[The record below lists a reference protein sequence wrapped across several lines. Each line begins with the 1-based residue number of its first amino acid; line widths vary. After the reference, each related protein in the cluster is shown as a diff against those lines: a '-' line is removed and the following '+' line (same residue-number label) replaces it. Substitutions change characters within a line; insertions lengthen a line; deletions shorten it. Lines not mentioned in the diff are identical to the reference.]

1 MTTDERIQKAL
12 ESARK
17 NDANNRDAARRLPGS
32 SASGAGASGDRAQQA
47 LAAARQKDKTTTRTL
62 TPSRTPSSTPASPLP
77 SFATGSGNTVESV
90 LGRFSGRGGVE
101 AIKSPDSWSSAGDAE
116 LGLKAWSNQLDGYEK
131 KLTELSGSIANTENR
146 LKNLQT
152 TVKTAEDAAAY
163 DELYAGYEK
172 MIADYNGVVNDI
184 NRVQD
189 KYSAGVER
197 YRDIL
202 SGGMERAD
210 AAAAEAKRLEDEN
223 SRLQQQANLIRIYEM
238 SGTSSSSAAAPI
250 EAQIEQNA
258 QRIKELQAEE
268 SQNKMQYYSSLAL
281 MEDYAGLS
289 SPTSVTGDSRYEY
302 INDIDNARYRNEH
315 TTDPSGAPVALRR
328 YQYLTEDEI
337 KIYNYLYASQG
348 KDAADR
354 FLEDMGPALTERQG
368 AAQYEELGALGKA
381 LYWIPAGLD
390 QFGSGIR
397 QLFQREAVPV
407 SSTQITSQ
415 LIQQEAQEKS
425 PVLGTL
431 YTLGTTLSNMAPSI
445 LASALGSWA
454 LGAAGLSAGTAA
466 AVGRATG
473 AATLGASAGGNAYTQ
488 KLNEGYSSEAA
499 QNYAT
504 LVGASEGAL
513 QYLLGGIGALS
524 KSGTGRIA
532 AKIAAL
538 DNALGRVARTVSGS
552 TAARLLGSMISE
564 GTEEGLQ
571 ELLEPA
577 FAAIIFDEEYEA
589 DFEDAAYA
597 FLLGALSAGIIE
609 GPATIAYARR
619 PAGFSFR
626 DMDGYADNGVDYFE
640 GANTLEEVEARYRD
654 LARQY
659 HPDVGGDTAIMAEI
673 NRQRTMARAFFRG
686 RAEAAVEDNTAD
698 TTPEAAANTERADG
712 VTRRLTAGRAT
723 EETTPETAGAQI
735 ESQTGA
741 EAGGIVLPTADS
753 AGDFSPRVE
762 VGETVAPTLEAPRAA
777 APETN
782 AAGNIVLPT
791 ADEIMNGGISNGQQ
805 EGQRPAALGGDGGRN
820 ADISAGGQA
829 GRLGGSAEVRTAPA
843 EQGRAALARQNS
855 ARDLRL
861 QEVSSAELGIPEG
874 TDTRNVRVLP
884 ETDWDDVLI
893 STAEQVRGV
902 TGREVRYVL
911 GSIEVRTTAGETR
924 RVRGVWQPSGD
935 IIIQADN
942 LRVSPQQIADHEIYH
957 ELAAQDT
964 GLDYTV
970 EERIREQFGE
980 EEFARVVETYIQK
993 LHGIVDLPANA
1004 SESEFETALA
1014 RIKQEIFADAY
1025 AGINAF
1031 GAHAER
1037 FADPTRETVKE
1048 RTGIRSR
1055 ENDDATRDRTG
1066 PPAERYGV
1074 DEEYATELELW
1085 NRDGRPDGEM
1095 FVLGSTG
1102 EVLQGLGA
1110 MEQDIYLRSEKI
1122 NAILDA
1128 HPEMTLS
1135 EIKRIPEI
1143 LDDPVLIAKSAGEGR
1158 GGRNSRLTIMGSLHA
1173 QNGKP
1178 IMAVLD
1184 LRPIEGRLLVN
1195 DMQKINSAYT
1205 RSNAANYLRRS
1216 EILYADEKRTIPLLR
1231 SAGLTIAS
1239 QRLLRHG
1246 SMGSI
1251 TYSGNDVNIEGVPFS
1266 DLIDT
1271 AEPERHSYVSINATN
1286 ADPEALKAFETEKR
1300 QNNTRYS
1307 VEEYS
1312 EEEKREHVEK
1322 ALDYFGSTYK
1332 WTETGYLT
1340 PDGKRIDFSGKR
1352 LGAPGG
1358 YRTVDHR
1365 EIRNA
1370 IGLGYG
1376 GDDYGGSLVQFMSEG
1391 NIRISPESAGI
1402 NLSVKPTKAQEQM
1415 LSDYISRE
1423 HGEVIVDLDSLTGET
1438 ISSTEYPRGTHAN
1451 KIIAD
1456 IRNFFDKGETP
1467 TASELLRY
1475 RYSLEDNDRPDE
1487 ISPAKSKFSL
1497 SEPVERVADLVAVHN
1512 LEPYNLE
1519 RALDLGAFPM
1529 PSIAIIRGNV
1539 GHDAF
1544 GDISVVFGAETI
1556 DPASD
1561 SRNRVYSRDAW
1572 TPTFPKRDTTGMS
1585 PEDILTLMERQPE
1598 RVDSIGSPGWR
1609 LYMSSIESYGSL
1621 DDIRADESRIDG
1633 ATRNSSVNFRRI
1645 EEDLKRI
1652 AQRLATPENTRN
1664 TFTFKI
1670 DDLDLLNFSKL
1681 DNIAYDLATAKY
1693 NKAEERRLFDVELP
1707 DIWADAVD
1715 DARDVYEIEAQKFI
1729 NILAMTPKYM
1739 RTVDNVL
1746 AQEEAIYLELS
1757 PEEAE
1762 RAIEAVNEVEDSVWN
1777 ESSKETVDE
1786 QFLDWAEN
1794 VIITAAKGPH
1804 TLDAVKTAL
1813 EEGGLKFSENSAKA
1827 VLNLINETASI
1838 ATRYFEAK
1846 PHRVVNFDEIRG
1858 IVVPDNTDSKLLQR
1872 LSEKNIPI
1880 LEYRAED
1887 EADRAR
1893 VINSI
1898 EGARFSTDE
1907 DDDWPVEQAISSAK
1921 TSLRQVPALFK
1932 DKNVQFGDVNIDI
1945 GGGKYDLAT
1954 EFLAERGTQNLVFDP
1969 YNRGEA
1975 TNRATLDFLR
1985 DGSRADTATNA
1996 NVLNV
2001 IAEAPTRANVILEMA
2016 KAIKPDGKAYF
2027 MVYEGDGS
2035 GVGRETSAGWQ
2046 NNRKTADYMD
2056 EIKRYFDS
2064 VERRGKL
2071 IIASNPKADL
2081 PKALWEVQP
2090 GDAVRYSAADDEPR
2104 PVIAKQD
2111 LRRRLLDTFS
2121 VPPGSRAELGR
2132 IIEGFADKIIRSGR
2146 YTEQDRGYLFDKLY
2160 DAGVMS
2166 VAADPYYSEAR
2177 NALVKRRM
2185 YVSDALKAEFG
2196 DDWNDFRK
2204 RAFAAGVYL
2213 TNDPDDM
2220 APDMWQAELGETL
2233 PGLFDSDNLDMRSFM
2248 ERVVQVAEE
2257 GRDEQVSLA
2266 EYTQMLAG
2274 ENYVSEDEVLQD
2286 LEQRVD
2292 WELRSFAEKA
2302 DLEVR
2307 LRGRGADGIT
2317 NTERKRIIQEERA
2330 NYWQLHKQYQ
2340 EETRQRIAE
2349 ERGKRHASEREAR
2362 EKINN
2367 IIREEREKYWQKRR
2381 DYQQRADERVRQERE
2396 RRWAVQAETRRRIDD
2411 VEQGERRTYYE
2422 RLERYKEARRA
2433 TDARERERRKAM
2445 SERRRETAELRSL
2458 QQRTLKQI
2466 QWLAKSQYRA
2476 PAELK
2481 QQWDE
2486 VLGDL
2491 DIFAVSAANEMNY
2504 SKKYDATWRDLAEMY
2519 KKARDTDP
2527 NFLPSQEL
2535 ERIVARLDNDKIGG
2549 LDIGALQ
2556 DLYKAAVG
2564 LRQEFY
2570 NRNHVI
2576 GDEEARLFS
2585 ELYADSKEE
2594 INSAPGGYSKNP
2606 ADKVFNLEQ
2615 LTPMNYLERM
2625 AGWNPD
2631 SAWYSMAK
2639 QLEAGERNERAYIV
2653 QANALL
2659 ADWLEENEEW
2669 VLRSDGQGKDAVW
2682 YEVEVPE
2689 LLELGMGDKPVFGDS
2704 VKVWMTPSMKVHL
2717 YLESK
2722 NYDNLR
2728 HMVGGRTFPDKE
2740 LYSDGKRQEAF
2751 AQGKTIRLAPE
2762 TVKKLV
2768 SDLAPEERELAALL
2782 ERYYNQFAAERIN
2795 KVSNAL
2801 YGYDRAVTKNYAPIY
2816 TNSNYNQKE
2825 IGKSDQTAEGVGN
2838 MKQRIRGAK
2847 NPSYNLSAY
2856 DAFERHV
2863 DQTARFVGMAIPA
2876 RNWKTLLNWRE
2887 RNNSMSDVITH
2898 KWGNESL
2905 KYITDLLTDLQ
2916 GGSPR
2921 KAQFQISSFADK
2933 LWSNYISAVFGANPS
2948 IVLKQLGSIPL
2959 GGAYLGMNNVPSP
2972 GQIANIDRELISR
2985 YTSELDW
2992 RLMGYATPETKMLKD
3007 HPNWTER
3014 NSFFRTVF
3022 GGGAITGMDG
3032 WAASTLWP
3040 WAENKVR
3047 KERPELE
3054 VGTQEQ
3060 IDAGQSPFYKAV
3072 AEEFDNAVNRSQSMS
3087 DTLHN
3092 ARIRKSDNAVLR
3104 TLTMFKSDAAQTYN
3118 AFRQTIG
3125 EAQYYKRKGA
3135 DSKAQR
3141 TARAATGAAFLAWII
3156 NAAWTAGVNFLV
3168 NLAKKKGA
3176 NYRDDEDELTAQSV
3190 LGNMA
3195 SDMVSGMSGVVILGE
3210 ELAGAI
3216 GSAITGERWYGLDVP
3231 GIEQLNDILESI
3243 ISSDKNTMLIEAV
3256 NIGRQ
3261 GGDVIAYLNEHRADL
3276 IGEIKD
3282 VAMTAATYLGGISA
3296 NNVEAYL
3303 LGVLNWTL
3311 PGIATAYED
3320 MFETPDKASLSGLEG
3335 DALVTRVEDILASRL
3350 EDVSEPAAQ
3359 TVATLYAAGYTEALP
3374 SGIPKQVTVTDK
3386 KTDTSETVELDAY
3399 QQQFFGQV
3407 WTETVG
3413 RAVNELVLMPEFETA
3428 SPEDQAKMLSQIYRF
3443 ANETAKAETVEK
3455 YSPPSTMAE
3464 AAEDIASGRTLAEWA
3479 AYDVLSD
3486 DVSGTFGKL
3495 TDEGLDYEQAL
3506 DVAETLDDL
3515 GDDATSV
3522 ERYLAVARM
3531 PLPEDE
3537 KELALRG
3544 VMTDSAYAKYETA
3557 RSAGIDTLDYCE
3569 FLDRI
3574 SDISGDGRQERVWA
3588 LIDSMRLTNRQKD
3601 VLHLA
3606 AGYKDS
3612 TLSKTPWHN

>member
-1 MTTDERIQKAL
+1 MSSVQERLDRMINGTGTA
-12 ESARK
+12 S
-17 NDANNRDAARRLPGS
+17 
-32 SASGAGASGDRAQQA
+32 SGAGSSVMERLDRMINHSLPQA
-47 LAAARQKDKTTTRTL
+47 ANKNDEDSAARWPSQSKESTKDL
-62 TPSRTPSSTPASPLP
+62 LP
-77 SFATGSGNTVESV
+77 SFATPSGGGKSVENI
-90 LGRFSGRGGVE
+90 LGKFSDRGGIE

-116 LGLKAWSNQLDGYEK
+116 LGLKAWSGQLESYEK
-131 KLTELSGSIANTENR
+131 KLTELSGSIANAENR

-223 SRLQQQANLIRIYEM
+223 SRLQRQANLIRVYEM
-238 SGTSSSSAAAPI
+238 SGTSPSSAAAPI

-258 QRIKELQAEE
+258 QRIQELQAEE
-268 SQNKMQYYSSLAL
+268 SRNKMQYYSSLAL
-281 MEDYAGLS
+281 MEDYADLS
-289 SPTSVTGDSRYEY
+289 APGKVTGDSRYDY
-302 INDIDNARYRNEH
+302 INDIDSARYRNEH

-431 YTLGTTLSNMAPSI
+431 YTLGTTLSNTAPSI

-454 LGAAGLSAGTAA
+454 LGAAGLSAGTASA
-466 AVGRATG
+466 IGRAAGGT
-473 AATLGASAGGNAYTQ
+473 ALGASAGGNAYTQ

-524 KSGTGRIA
+524 KSGTGHIA
-532 AKIAAL
+532 AKIAGL

-609 GPATIAYARR
+609 GPATVAYARR

-659 HPDVGGDTAIMAEI
+659 HPDVGGDTDIMAEI
-673 NRQRTMARAFFRG
+673 NRQRTMARAFFHG
-686 RAEAAVEDNTAD
+686 RAEAAAADEVAD
-698 TTPEAAANTERADG
+698 TTPEATASTERADS
-712 VTRRLTAGRAT
+712 VIRRLTAGRAT
-723 EETTPETAGAQI
+723 EETTPETVRAPI
-735 ESQTGA
+735 EDQTYA
-741 EAGGIVLPTADS
+741 EAGGIVLPTADT
-753 AGDFSPRVE
+753 AGDFSPRA
-762 VGETVAPTLEAPRAA
+762 ETGATETPTLEAPRAA

-791 ADEIMNGGISNGQQ
+791 ADEIMNGGIQNGQQ
-805 EGQRPAALGGDGGRN
+805 GQQWQQWGDQVSDGDGGRL
-820 ADISAGGQA
+820 DGISTGGQA
-829 GRLGGSAEVRTAPA
+829 GRLGGSAEVRSAPA
-843 EQGRAALARQNS
+843 EQGRAAIERQNR

-884 ETDWDDVLI
+884 ETDWDDELV
-893 STAEQVRGV
+893 STAERVRSV

-911 GSIEVRTTAGETR
+911 GSIEVRTAGGGTH
-924 RVRGVWQPSGD
+924 RVRGVWMPNGD
-935 IIIQADN
+935 IIVQADN
-942 LRVSPQQIADHEIYH
+942 MRVSAQQIAEHEIYH
-957 ELAAQDT
+957 DIAAQMPGT
-964 GLDYTV
+964 DYEV
-970 EERIREQFGE
+970 EERIREQFGA
-980 EEFARVVETYIQK
+980 EEFERVVEIYIQK

-1004 SESEFETALA
+1004 SEGEFETALA

-1066 PPAERYGV
+1066 PPAERYS
-1074 DEEYATELELW
+1074 YAGT
-1085 NRDGRPDGEM
+1085 
-1095 FVLGSTG
+1095 
-1102 EVLQGLGA
+1102 
-1110 MEQDIYLRSEKI
+1110 
-1122 NAILDA
+1122 
-1128 HPEMTLS
+1128 
-1135 EIKRIPEI
+1135 
-1143 LDDPVLIAKSAGEGR
+1143 
-1158 GGRNSRLTIMGSLHA
+1158 
-1173 QNGKP
+1173 
-1178 IMAVLD
+1178 
-1184 LRPIEGRLLVN
+1184 
-1195 DMQKINSAYT
+1195 
-1205 RSNAANYLRRS
+1205 NAAN
-1216 EILYADEKRTIPLLR
+1216 ADL
-1231 SAGLTIAS
+1231 
-1239 QRLLRHG
+1239 
-1246 SMGSI
+1246 
-1251 TYSGNDVNIEGVPFS
+1251 
-1266 DLIDT
+1266 
-1271 AEPERHSYVSINATN
+1271 
-1286 ADPEALKAFETEKR
+1286 EALEVAKGMAEQNVSAETIRQATGWFQGADGKWRFEIDDSGM
-1300 QNNTRYS
+1300 RYS
-1307 VEEYS
+1307 ARGDLNYGDP
-1312 EEEKREHVEK
+1312 
-1322 ALDYFGSTYK
+1322 DY
-1332 WTETGYLT
+1332 W
-1340 PDGKRIDFSGKR
+1340 
-1352 LGAPGG
+1352 
-1358 YRTVDHR
+1358 
-1365 EIRNA
+1365 
-1370 IGLGYG
+1370 
-1376 GDDYGGSLVQFMSEG
+1376 
-1391 NIRISPESAGI
+1391 
-1402 NLSVKPTKAQEQM
+1402 
-1415 LSDYISRE
+1415 
-1423 HGEVIVDLDSLTGET
+1423 
-1438 ISSTEYPRGTHAN
+1438 
-1451 KIIAD
+1451 
-1456 IRNFFDKGETP
+1456 
-1467 TASELLRY
+1467 RY
-1475 RYSLEDNDRPDE
+1475 RELRDKLERDMLGIGSEAVTEAERAELGNAERQYDAGEFIPIKNR
-1487 ISPAKSKFSL
+1487 FSL
-1497 SEPVERVADLVAVHN
+1497 NEPVEETSDLLALHN
-1512 LEPYNLE
+1512 LTEDKLLNTLK
-1519 RALDLGAFPM
+1519 LGGFPM
-1529 PSIAIIRGNV
+1529 PSIAVIR
-1539 GHDAF
+1539 DQMPYEEF
-1544 GDISVVFGAETI
+1544 GDITMVFGRDTI
-1556 DPASD
+1556 DPQVNSG
-1561 SRNRVYSRDAW
+1561 NRIYGGDAW
-1572 TPTFPKRDTTGMS
+1572 TPTFPQVEYKVNEDELNRIEREVDDLVGGRD
-1585 PEDILTLMERQPE
+1585 IRRQLD
-1598 RVDSIGSPGWR
+1598 RTH
-1609 LYMSSIESYGSL
+1609 SL
-1621 DDIRADESRIDG
+1621 DV
-1633 ATRNSSVNFRRI
+1633 TNV
-1645 EEDLKRI
+1645 
-1652 AQRLATPENTRN
+1652 T
-1664 TFTFKI
+1664 
-1670 DDLDLLNFSKL
+1670 DDLYRYNG
-1681 DNIAYDLATAKY
+1681 DLATAYRYSNALKY
-1693 NKAEERRLFDVELP
+1693 AYLRQLNADYSLPYRYAPLGARSNMDDEIIIQLADMFGIDAIRQMREGGYRYYDSHKEELEKILDLVNQHYRETYNLDENLYDEIPFNKWDSLTADIYSYLRQGPKISVDTDAVSKFLADNVNQTEYENWVTNLFDSIVAKRGIRNSKNIFTPSGKRRNFEALHYELTLENVVKAMKNAAQKGGGAVLGGKSIWGVATKDYVSVDALKQDKSRLQNIP
-1707 DIWADAVD
+1707 DEKYQEQRQKFTERLHDLASEIANPKANNRLIALDNAT
-1715 DARDVYEIEAQKFI
+1715 ETIIEALSKRKTASGI
-1729 NILAMTPKYM
+1729 NNELRSNKTLNIKNDTAEK
-1739 RTVDNVL
+1739 
-1746 AQEEAIYLELS
+1746 ALELFKDIS
-1757 PEEAE
+1757 NMP
-1762 RAIEAVNEVEDSVWN
+1762 V
-1777 ESSKETVDE
+1777 
-1786 QFLDWAEN
+1786 
-1794 VIITAAKGPH
+1794 G
-1804 TLDAVKTAL
+1804 
-1813 EEGGLKFSENSAKA
+1813 
-1827 VLNLINETASI
+1827 
-1838 ATRYFEAK
+1838 YFEAK
-1846 PHRVVNFDEIRG
+1846 PQRAVPFDEVLAA
-1858 IVVPDNTDSKLLQR
+1858 VVPNDISEELRNGLAKAGIQTIEYEAGDQLDR
-1872 LSEKNIPI
+1872 LAKVES
-1880 LEYRAED
+1880 
-1887 EADRAR
+1887 
-1893 VINSI
+1893 V
-1898 EGARFSTDE
+1898 EGARFSIE
-1907 DDDWPVEQAISSAK
+1907 DNDRPVEQAISSAK

-1945 GGGKYDLAT
+1945 GGGKFDLAT

-2001 IAEAPTRANVILEMA
+2001 IAEAPARANVILEMA

-2132 IIEGFADKIIRSGR
+2132 IIEGFADKMIRSGR
-2146 YTEQDRGYLFDKLY
+2146 YTEQDRSALFDKLY

-2196 DDWNDFRK
+2196 NDWNDFRK

-2220 APDMWQAELGETL
+2220 SPDMWQAELGETL

-2411 VEQGERRTYYE
+2411 VEQAERRTYYE

-2445 SERRRETAELRSL
+2445 SERRRETAELRNL

-2466 QWLAKSQYRA
+2466 QWLAKNQYRA

-2504 SKKYDATWRDLAEMY
+2504 SKKYDATWRDIADMV
-2519 KKARDTDP
+2519 RDFESNPQKYP
-2527 NFLPSQEL
+2527 NFIPSEEL
-2535 ERIVARLDNDKIGG
+2535 KRIAARVNNDKIGD

-2564 LRQEFY
+2564 LRTEYY

-2576 GDEEARLFS
+2576 GDEEGRLFA
-2585 ELYADSKEE
+2585 ELYADSKAE
-2594 INSAPGGYSKNP
+2594 IIEAPGGYTGNS
-2606 ADKVFNLEQ
+2606 ADKIFNIEQ

-2659 ADWLEENEEW
+2659 ADWLEENKEW

-2689 LLELGMGDKPVFGDS
+2689 LLELGMGDNPEFGDS
-2704 VKVWMTPSMKVHL
+2704 VKVYMTPSMKVHL

-2751 AQGKTIRLAPE
+2751 GKGETIRLAPE
-2762 TVKKLV
+2762 TVRKLV
-2768 SDLAPEERELAALL
+2768 SDLTPEERELAALL

-2825 IGKSDQTAEGVGN
+2825 IGKFDQTAEGVGN
-2838 MKQRIRGAK
+2838 MKQRIQGAE

-2887 RNNSMSDVITH
+2887 RDNSMSDVITH
-2898 KWGNESL
+2898 KWGSESL

-2916 GGSPR
+2916 GGSPQ
-2921 KAQFQISSFADK
+2921 KDQFQISSFADR

-2992 RLMGYATPETKMLKD
+2992 RLMGYSTPETKQLKD

-3014 NSFFRTVF
+3014 NSFFRNVF

-3047 KERPELE
+3047 REQPELE

-3156 NAAWTAGVNFLV
+3156 NAAWMAGVNFLV

-3515 GDDATSV
+3515 GDDATSI

-3574 SDISGDGRQERVWA
+3574 SDMSGDGRQERVWA

>member
-1 MTTDERIQKAL
+1 MSSVQERLDRMINGTGTA
-12 ESARK
+12 S
-17 NDANNRDAARRLPGS
+17 
-32 SASGAGASGDRAQQA
+32 SGAGSSVMERLDRMINHSLPQVANKNDEDS
-47 LAAARQKDKTTTRTL
+47 AARWPSQSKESTKDL
-62 TPSRTPSSTPASPLP
+62 LP
-77 SFATGSGNTVESV
+77 SFATPSGGGKSVENI
-90 LGRFSGRGGVE
+90 LGKFSDRGGIE
-101 AIKSPDSWSSAGDAE
+101 AIKSPDSWSSTGDAE
-116 LGLKAWSNQLDGYEK
+116 LGLKAWSGQLESYEK

-258 QRIKELQAEE
+258 QRIKELRAEE
-268 SQNKMQYYSSLAL
+268 NQNKMQYYSSLAL

-289 SPTSVTGDSRYEY
+289 SPASVTDDTRYEY

-532 AKIAAL
+532 AKIAGL

-609 GPATIAYARR
+609 GPAAIDYARR

-686 RAEAAVEDNTAD
+686 RAEAAAADEAAD

-712 VTRRLTAGRAT
+712 VIRRLTAGRAT

-735 ESQTGA
+735 EDQPYA
-741 EAGGIVLPTADS
+741 EAGGIVLPTADT
-753 AGDFSPRVE
+753 AGDFSLRAE
-762 VGETVAPTLEAPRAA
+762 AGATEGPTMEAPRTT
-777 APETN
+777 APEIN
-782 AAGNIVLPT
+782 AEGNIILPT
-791 ADEIMNGGISNGQQ
+791 AEEIMNGGIQNGQQ
-805 EGQRPAALGGDGGRN
+805 GQEWQQRRNQVSDGDGGRL
-820 ADISAGGQA
+820 DGISTGGQA
-829 GRLGGSAEVRTAPA
+829 GRLGGSSEVRSAPV
-843 EQGRAALARQNS
+843 EQGRAAIERQNR

-884 ETDWDDVLI
+884 ETDWDDELV
-893 STAEQVRGV
+893 STAERVRSV

-911 GSIEVRTTAGETR
+911 GSIEVRTAGGGTH
-924 RVRGVWQPSGD
+924 RVRGVWMPNGD
-935 IIIQADN
+935 IIVQADN
-942 LRVSPQQIADHEIYH
+942 MRVSAQQIAEHEIYH
-957 ELAAQDT
+957 DIAAQMPGT
-964 GLDYTV
+964 DYEV
-970 EERIREQFGE
+970 EERIREQFGA
-980 EEFARVVETYIQK
+980 EEFERVVEIYIQK

-1004 SESEFETALA
+1004 SEGEFETALA

-1066 PPAERYGV
+1066 PPAERYSI

-1085 NRDGRPDGEM
+1085 NRDGRPDGEV

-1102 EVLQGLGA
+1102 EALQGLGA

-1158 GGRNSRLTIMGSLHA
+1158 GGRNSRLTIMGSLRA

-1178 IMAVLD
+1178 IMVVLD

-1266 DLIDT
+1266 DLVET
-1271 AEPERHSYVSINATN
+1271 VEPEQYSYVGINATN
-1286 ADPEALKAFETEKR
+1286 ADLKALKAFETEKR
-1300 QNNTRYS
+1300 QN
-1307 VEEYS
+1307 V
-1312 EEEKREHVEK
+1312 
-1322 ALDYFGSTYK
+1322 
-1332 WTETGYLT
+1332 
-1340 PDGKRIDFSGKR
+1340 
-1352 LGAPGG
+1352 
-1358 YRTVDHR
+1358 
-1365 EIRNA
+1365 
-1370 IGLGYG
+1370 
-1376 GDDYGGSLVQFMSEG
+1376 
-1391 NIRISPESAGI
+1391 
-1402 NLSVKPTKAQEQM
+1402 
-1415 LSDYISRE
+1415 
-1423 HGEVIVDLDSLTGET
+1423 
-1438 ISSTEYPRGTHAN
+1438 
-1451 KIIAD
+1451 
-1456 IRNFFDKGETP
+1456 FDKGEAP

-1475 RYSLEDNDRPDE
+1475 RYSLED
-1487 ISPAKSKFSL
+1487 
-1497 SEPVERVADLVAVHN
+1497 
-1512 LEPYNLE
+1512 
-1519 RALDLGAFPM
+1519 
-1529 PSIAIIRGNV
+1529 
-1539 GHDAF
+1539 
-1544 GDISVVFGAETI
+1544 
-1556 DPASD
+1556 
-1561 SRNRVYSRDAW
+1561 
-1572 TPTFPKRDTTGMS
+1572 
-1585 PEDILTLMERQPE
+1585 
-1598 RVDSIGSPGWR
+1598 
-1609 LYMSSIESYGSL
+1609 
-1621 DDIRADESRIDG
+1621 DD
-1633 ATRNSSVNFRRI
+1633 
-1645 EEDLKRI
+1645 
-1652 AQRLATPENTRN
+1652 Q
-1664 TFTFKI
+1664 
-1670 DDLDLLNFSKL
+1670 
-1681 DNIAYDLATAKY
+1681 
-1693 NKAEERRLFDVELP
+1693 
-1707 DIWADAVD
+1707 
-1715 DARDVYEIEAQKFI
+1715 
-1729 NILAMTPKYM
+1729 
-1739 RTVDNVL
+1739 
-1746 AQEEAIYLELS
+1746 
-1757 PEEAE
+1757 
-1762 RAIEAVNEVEDSVWN
+1762 
-1777 ESSKETVDE
+1777 
-1786 QFLDWAEN
+1786 
-1794 VIITAAKGPH
+1794 
-1804 TLDAVKTAL
+1804 
-1813 EEGGLKFSENSAKA
+1813 
-1827 VLNLINETASI
+1827 
-1838 ATRYFEAK
+1838 
-1846 PHRVVNFDEIRG
+1846 
-1858 IVVPDNTDSKLLQR
+1858 
-1872 LSEKNIPI
+1872 
-1880 LEYRAED
+1880 
-1887 EADRAR
+1887 
-1893 VINSI
+1893 
-1898 EGARFSTDE
+1898 
-1907 DDDWPVEQAISSAK
+1907 PVEQAISSAK

-1969 YNRGEA
+1969 YNRGET

-2001 IAEAPTRANVILEMA
+2001 IAEAPARANVILEMA

-2111 LRRRLLDTFS
+2111 LRRRLLGTFS

-2132 IIEGFADKIIRSGR
+2132 IIEGFADKMIRSGR

-2160 DAGVMS
+2160 DAGAMS

-2466 QWLAKSQYRA
+2466 QWLAKNQYRA

-2535 ERIVARLDNDKIGG
+2535 ERIVARLDNDKIGD

-2585 ELYADSKEE
+2585 ELYEDSKEE

-2659 ADWLEENEEW
+2659 EDWLEENEEW

-2704 VKVWMTPSMKVHL
+2704 IKVWMTPSMKVHL

-2740 LYSDGKRQEAF
+2740 LYSEGKRQEAF
-2751 AQGKTIRLAPE
+2751 AQGKTVRLAPE

-2768 SDLAPEERELAALL
+2768 SDLTPEERELAAML

-2801 YGYDRAVTKNYAPIY
+2801 YGYDRAVTTNYAPIY

-2825 IGKSDQTAEGVGN
+2825 IGKFDQTAEGVGN
-2838 MKQRIRGAK
+2838 LKQRIRGAK

-2887 RNNSMSDVITH
+2887 RDNSMSDVITH
-2898 KWGNESL
+2898 KWGSESL

-2921 KAQFQISSFADK
+2921 KAQFQISSFADR

-2959 GGAYLGMNNVPSP
+2959 GGAYLGMGNVPTP
-2972 GQIANIDRELISR
+2972 RQMANIDRDLIAL

-2992 RLMGYATPETKMLKD
+2992 RLMGYATPETKQLKD
-3007 HPNWTER
+3007 HPNWTQR
-3014 NSFFRTVF
+3014 NSFFRNVF
-3022 GGGAITGMDG
+3022 GGGAITGMDS

-3047 KERPELE
+3047 RERPELE
-3054 VGTQEQ
+3054 VGTEEQ
-3060 IDAGQSPFYKAV
+3060 VNAGQSPFYRAV
-3072 AEEFDNAVNRSQSMS
+3072 AAEFDNAVNRSQSMS

-3092 ARIRKSDNAVLR
+3092 ARIRKADNAILR

-3135 DSKAQR
+3135 DSKTQR
-3141 TARAATGAAFLAWII
+3141 VARAATGAAFLAWII

-3195 SDMVSGMSGVVILGE
+3195 SDMLNGMSGVVILGE

-3216 GSAITGERWYGLDVP
+3216 GSAITGERWYGLDTP
-3231 GIEQLNDILESI
+3231 GIEQLNDTLESLI
-3243 ISSDKNTMLIEAV
+3243 NSGNSIKSLLSDAI

-3261 GGDVIAYLNEHRADL
+3261 GGDVLAYLNEHRADL
-3276 IGEIKD
+3276 AGGIKE
-3282 VAMTAATYLGGISA
+3282 VAATAVTYFPGLPV

-3303 LGVLNWTL
+3303 AGLLSWTIPSL
-3311 PGIATAYED
+3311 STSYED
-3320 MFETPDKASLSGLEG
+3320 LFETPDKASLSGLEG

-3359 TVATLYAAGYTEALP
+3359 TVATLYAAGYSEALP
-3374 SGIPKQVTVTDK
+3374 SGIPNQVTVTDK

-3455 YSPPSTMAE
+3455 YSPPSTTAE

-3531 PLPEDE
+3531 PILEDE

-3557 RSAGIDTLDYCE
+3557 RNAGIDTLDYCE

-3574 SDISGDGRQERVWA
+3574 SDMSGDGRQERVWA

>member
-1 MTTDERIQKAL
+1 MSSVQERLDRMI
-12 ESARK
+12 
-17 NDANNRDAARRLPGS
+17 NGTGAAS
-32 SASGAGASGDRAQQA
+32 SGAGSSVMERLDRMINHTLPQAGIKHNGDN
-47 LAAARQKDKTTTRTL
+47 T
-62 TPSRTPSSTPASPLP
+62 SRPASSAPTSKLP
-77 SFATGSGNTVESV
+77 SIATSLAGNKKVYEPLEQSGLT
-90 LGRFSGRGGVE
+90 RGTLDMM
-101 AIKSPDSWSSAGDAE
+101 ISPDNWMS
-116 LGLKAWSNQLDGYEK
+116 
-131 KLTELSGSIANTENR
+131 
-146 LKNLQT
+146 
-152 TVKTAEDAAAY
+152 AEDAEIGMQSWDSQLSRYKNSLDQMQSSISNAEKQLLQMSGGQQTENTAAVY
-163 DELYAGYEK
+163 DQLYGKYTK
-172 MIADYNGVVNDI
+172 MIDDYNTTIANY
-184 NRVQD
+184 NRLVE
-189 KYSAGVER
+189 KYDAGLAKYKE
-197 YRDIL
+197 IL
-202 SGGMERAD
+202 NNGMNKAE
-210 AAAAEAKRLEDEN
+210 AAASEIQALEAEN
-223 SRLQQQANLIRIYEM
+223 SRLQQQVDLIKAYDT
-238 SGTSSSSAAAPI
+238 SGLNMTETYAAPI
-250 EAQIEQNA
+250 EAEIQSNT
-258 QRIKELQAEE
+258 RKIKELQAEE
-268 SQNKMQYYSSLAL
+268 TRSKMQYYSSLAL
-281 MEDYAGLS
+281 MDDYAELS
-289 SPTSVTGDSRYEY
+289 APGKVTGDSRYDY
-302 INDIDNARYRNEH
+302 INDIDSTRYRNEH
-315 TTDPSGAPVALRR
+315 TTDPGGEPVAMRR
-328 YQYLTEDEI
+328 YQYLTENERQ
-337 KIYNYLYASQG
+337 IYNYLYATQG
-348 KDAADR
+348 KEAADR
-354 FLEDMGPALTERQG
+354 FLDDLSDTLSERQG
-368 AAQYEELGALGKA
+368 AAQYEDMGTLGKA
-381 LYWIPAGLD
+381 LYWIPAGLE
-390 QFGSGIR
+390 QFGSGIK

-407 SSTQITSQ
+407 SPTQITSQ

-425 PVLGTL
+425 PVLGSL
-431 YTLGTTLSNMAPSI
+431 YTLGVTLSNMAPSI
-445 LASALGSWA
+445 LTSALGGWA
-454 LGAAGLSAGTAA
+454 LGAAGLPASAAGLAGSTA
-466 AVGRATG
+466 
-473 AATLGASAGGNAYTQ
+473 LGASAGGNAYTQ
-488 KLNEGYSSEAA
+488 KLREGYSSEAA
-499 QNYAT
+499 RNYAT

-532 AKIAAL
+532 AKIAGL

-609 GPATIAYARR
+609 GPAAIAYARR

-640 GANTLEEVEARYRD
+640 GANTLDEVEARYRD

-659 HPDVGGDTAIMAEI
+659 HPDLGGDAATMAEI

-686 RAEAAVEDNTAD
+686 RAEAAAENDTAD
-698 TTPEAAANTERADG
+698 TTPETAANTERADS
-712 VTRRLTAGRAT
+712 VIRRLTAGRAT
-723 EETTPETAGAQI
+723 EETTPETVRAPI
-735 ESQTGA
+735 EHQAYA
-741 EAGGIVLPTADS
+741 EAGGIVLPTADT
-753 AGDFSPRVE
+753 AGDFSLRAE
-762 VGETVAPTLEAPRAA
+762 AGATETPTLEAPRAA
-777 APETN
+777 VPETN

-791 ADEIMNGGISNGQQ
+791 AEEIMNGGIQNGQQ
-805 EGQRPAALGGDGGRN
+805 EGRRPAALGGDGGRN

-884 ETDWDDVLI
+884 ETDWDDELV

-911 GSIEVRTTAGETR
+911 GSIEVRTADGNTR
-924 RVRGVWQPSGD
+924 RVRGVWQPGGD

-957 ELAAQDT
+957 DLAAQDT

-1004 SESEFETALA
+1004 SESEFEAALA

-1066 PPAERYGV
+1066 PPAERYSV

-1085 NRDGRPDGEM
+1085 NRDGRPDGEV

-1102 EVLQGLGA
+1102 EALQGLGA

-1143 LDDPVLIAKSAGEGR
+1143 LDDPVIIAKSAGEGR
-1158 GGRNSRLTIMGSLHA
+1158 GGRNSRLTIMGSLRA

-1178 IMAVLD
+1178 IMVVLD

-1205 RSNAANYLRRS
+1205 RSNVANYLRRS

-1266 DLIDT
+1266 DLVET
-1271 AEPERHSYVSINATN
+1271 VEPEQYSYVGINATN
-1286 ADPEALKAFETEKR
+1286 ADLKALKAFETEKR

-1307 VEEYS
+1307 VEEYG

-1322 ALDYFGSTYK
+1322 AIDYFGSTYK
-1332 WTETGYLT
+1332 WIETGYLT

-1365 EIRNA
+1365 EIRDA
-1370 IGLGYG
+1370 IDPDYG

-1391 NIRISPESAGI
+1391 NIRIIPETSGI

-1423 HGEVIVDLDSLTGET
+1423 RGEVLVDIDSLAGVT

-1451 KIIAD
+1451 KILAD
-1456 IRNFFDKGETP
+1456 IRNYFDKGEAP

-1475 RYSLEDNDRPDE
+1475 RYS
-1487 ISPAKSKFSL
+1487 I
-1497 SEPVERVADLVAVHN
+1497 
-1512 LEPYNLE
+1512 
-1519 RALDLGAFPM
+1519 
-1529 PSIAIIRGNV
+1529 
-1539 GHDAF
+1539 
-1544 GDISVVFGAETI
+1544 
-1556 DPASD
+1556 
-1561 SRNRVYSRDAW
+1561 
-1572 TPTFPKRDTTGMS
+1572 
-1585 PEDILTLMERQPE
+1585 
-1598 RVDSIGSPGWR
+1598 
-1609 LYMSSIESYGSL
+1609 
-1621 DDIRADESRIDG
+1621 
-1633 ATRNSSVNFRRI
+1633 
-1645 EEDLKRI
+1645 
-1652 AQRLATPENTRN
+1652 
-1664 TFTFKI
+1664 
-1670 DDLDLLNFSKL
+1670 
-1681 DNIAYDLATAKY
+1681 
-1693 NKAEERRLFDVELP
+1693 
-1707 DIWADAVD
+1707 
-1715 DARDVYEIEAQKFI
+1715 
-1729 NILAMTPKYM
+1729 
-1739 RTVDNVL
+1739 
-1746 AQEEAIYLELS
+1746 
-1757 PEEAE
+1757 
-1762 RAIEAVNEVEDSVWN
+1762 
-1777 ESSKETVDE
+1777 
-1786 QFLDWAEN
+1786 
-1794 VIITAAKGPH
+1794 
-1804 TLDAVKTAL
+1804 
-1813 EEGGLKFSENSAKA
+1813 
-1827 VLNLINETASI
+1827 
-1838 ATRYFEAK
+1838 
-1846 PHRVVNFDEIRG
+1846 
-1858 IVVPDNTDSKLLQR
+1858 
-1872 LSEKNIPI
+1872 
-1880 LEYRAED
+1880 
-1887 EADRAR
+1887 
-1893 VINSI
+1893 
-1898 EGARFSTDE
+1898 E
-1907 DDDWPVEQAISSAK
+1907 DDDQPVEQAISSAK

-1969 YNRGEA
+1969 YNRGEV

-1985 DGSRADTATNA
+1985 DGSRAGTATNA

-2001 IAEAPTRANVILEMA
+2001 IAEAPARANVILEMA

-2132 IIEGFADKIIRSGR
+2132 IIEGFADKMIRSGR

-2213 TNDPDDM
+2213 TNDPNDM

-2340 EETRQRIAE
+2340 EETRRRIAE
-2349 ERGKRHASEREAR
+2349 ERQKRHASEREAR
-2362 EKINN
+2362 EKIDN

-2381 DYQQRADERVRQERE
+2381 EYQQRADERVRQERE
-2396 RRWAVQAETRRRIDD
+2396 KRWAVQAETRQRIDD
-2411 VEQGERRTYYE
+2411 VEQAERRTYYE

-2445 SERRRETAELRSL
+2445 SERRRETAELRNL

-2466 QWLAKSQYRA
+2466 QWLAKNQYRA

-2504 SKKYDATWRDLAEMY
+2504 SKKYDATWRDISEMY

-2535 ERIVARLDNDKIGG
+2535 ERIVARLDNDKIGD

-2740 LYSDGKRQEAF
+2740 LYSEGKRQEAF
-2751 AQGKTIRLAPE
+2751 AQGKTVRLAPE

-2768 SDLAPEERELAALL
+2768 SDLTPEERELAALL

-2801 YGYDRAVTKNYAPIY
+2801 YGYDRAVTTNYAPIY

-2825 IGKSDQTAEGVGN
+2825 IGKFDQTAEGVGN

-2887 RNNSMSDVITH
+2887 RNDSMSDVITH
-2898 KWGNESL
+2898 KWGSESL

-2921 KAQFQISSFADK
+2921 KAQFQISSFADR

-2959 GGAYLGMNNVPSP
+2959 GGAYLGMENVPTP
-2972 GQIANIDRELISR
+2972 RQMANIDRDLIAL

-2992 RLMGYATPETKMLKD
+2992 RLMGYATPETKQLKD
-3007 HPNWTER
+3007 HPNWTQR
-3014 NSFFRTVF
+3014 NSFFRNVF

-3047 KERPELE
+3047 RERPELE
-3054 VGTQEQ
+3054 VGTEEQ
-3060 IDAGQSPFYKAV
+3060 VNAGQSPFYKAV
-3072 AEEFDNAVNRSQSMS
+3072 AVEFDNAVNRSQSMS

-3092 ARIRKSDNAVLR
+3092 ARIRKADNAILR

-3135 DSKAQR
+3135 DSKTQR
-3141 TARAATGAAFLAWII
+3141 SARAAMGAAFLAWIA
-3156 NAAWTAGVNFLV
+3156 NAAWTAGINFLV
-3168 NLAKKKGA
+3168 NLAKTKGT
-3176 NYRDDEDELTAQSV
+3176 NYRDDEDELTAESV
-3190 LGNMA
+3190 LGKMA
-3195 SDMVSGMSGVVILGE
+3195 TDMISGMSGVVILGE

-3216 GSAITGERWYGLDVP
+3216 GSAVTGERWYGLDAP
-3231 GIEQLNDILESI
+3231 EIEQLNDTLESI
-3243 ISSDKNTMLIEAV
+3243 INSSKSLKKLLTDAV

-3261 GGDVIAYLNEHRADL
+3261 GGDVLDYLNAHRAD
-3276 IGEIKD
+3276 IFGGIKD
-3282 VAMTAATYLGGISA
+3282 VAATAVTYFPGLPV

-3303 LGVLNWTL
+3303 TGLISWAL
-3311 PGIATAYED
+3311 PSVGTAYED
-3320 MFETPDKASLSGLEG
+3320 FFETPDKASLKGLEG
-3335 DALVTRVEDILASRL
+3335 EALVTRVSDILADRL
-3350 EDVSEPAAQ
+3350 NDVTEQTAQ
-3359 TVATLYAAGYTEALP
+3359 TVATLYSAGYSGALP
-3374 SGIPKQVTVTDK
+3374 TGTPSQVTVKDDEG
-3386 KTDTSETVELDAY
+3386 KTIKTVEFDAY
-3399 QQQFFGQV
+3399 RQQFYNQV

-3413 RAVNELVLMPEFETA
+3413 TAVNELIEMPEFEA
-3428 SPEDQAKMLSQIYRF
+3428 AAPEDQAKMLSKVYGYADEMAKMEVVDGYR
-3443 ANETAKAETVEK
+3443 
-3455 YSPPSTMAE
+3455 PPNTTLS
-3464 AAEDIASGRTLAEWA
+3464 AAEEIETGYTLAEWA
-3479 AYDVLSD
+3479 AYDVLSA
-3486 DVSGTFGKL
+3486 DVSGTFDRL
-3495 TDEGLDYEQAL
+3495 TSEGLEYGQAL
-3506 DVAETLDDL
+3506 EIADTIDEL
-3515 GDDATSV
+3515 GDDASTN
-3522 ERYLAVARM
+3522 EKYLTVAQM
-3531 PLPEDE
+3531 PISEDE
-3537 KELALRG
+3537 KEMALRG
-3544 VMTDSAYAKYETA
+3544 IMSESAYAKYEQA
-3557 RSAGIDTLDYCE
+3557 RAAGIDTLDYCE
-3569 FLDRI
+3569 FI
-3574 SDISGDGRQERVWA
+3574 YEIAGISGDGRQERIWE
-3588 LIDSMRLTNRQKD
+3588 LIDSMQLTNKQKD
-3601 VLHLA
+3601 ALHIA

>member
-1 MTTDERIQKAL
+1 MFDSIVAKRGIRNSKDIFTPSGKRRNFEALHYELTLENVVKAMKNAAQKGGGAVLGGKSIWGVATKDYVSVDALKQDKSRLQNIPDEKYQEQRQKFTERLHDLASEIANPKANNRLIALDDATETIIEALSKRKTASGINNELRSNKTLNIKNDTAEKAL
-12 ESARK
+12 E
-17 NDANNRDAARRLPGS
+17 LF
-32 SASGAGASGDRAQQA
+32 
-47 LAAARQKDKTTTRTL
+47 KD
-62 TPSRTPSSTPASPLP
+62 
-77 SFATGSGNTVESV
+77 
-90 LGRFSGRGGVE
+90 
-101 AIKSPDSWSSAGDAE
+101 I
-116 LGLKAWSNQLDGYEK
+116 
-131 KLTELSGSIANTENR
+131 
-146 LKNLQT
+146 
-152 TVKTAEDAAAY
+152 
-163 DELYAGYEK
+163 
-172 MIADYNGVVNDI
+172 
-184 NRVQD
+184 
-189 KYSAGVER
+189 
-197 YRDIL
+197 
-202 SGGMERAD
+202 
-210 AAAAEAKRLEDEN
+210 
-223 SRLQQQANLIRIYEM
+223 
-238 SGTSSSSAAAPI
+238 
-250 EAQIEQNA
+250 
-258 QRIKELQAEE
+258 
-268 SQNKMQYYSSLAL
+268 
-281 MEDYAGLS
+281 
-289 SPTSVTGDSRYEY
+289 
-302 INDIDNARYRNEH
+302 
-315 TTDPSGAPVALRR
+315 
-328 YQYLTEDEI
+328 
-337 KIYNYLYASQG
+337 
-348 KDAADR
+348 
-354 FLEDMGPALTERQG
+354 
-368 AAQYEELGALGKA
+368 
-381 LYWIPAGLD
+381 
-390 QFGSGIR
+390 
-397 QLFQREAVPV
+397 
-407 SSTQITSQ
+407 
-415 LIQQEAQEKS
+415 
-425 PVLGTL
+425 
-431 YTLGTTLSNMAPSI
+431 SNMP
-445 LASALGSWA
+445 
-454 LGAAGLSAGTAA
+454 
-466 AVGRATG
+466 VG
-473 AATLGASAGGNAYTQ
+473 
-488 KLNEGYSSEAA
+488 
-499 QNYAT
+499 
-504 LVGASEGAL
+504 
-513 QYLLGGIGALS
+513 
-524 KSGTGRIA
+524 
-532 AKIAAL
+532 
-538 DNALGRVARTVSGS
+538 
-552 TAARLLGSMISE
+552 
-564 GTEEGLQ
+564 
-571 ELLEPA
+571 
-577 FAAIIFDEEYEA
+577 
-589 DFEDAAYA
+589 
-597 FLLGALSAGIIE
+597 
-609 GPATIAYARR
+609 
-619 PAGFSFR
+619 
-626 DMDGYADNGVDYFE
+626 
-640 GANTLEEVEARYRD
+640 
-654 LARQY
+654 
-659 HPDVGGDTAIMAEI
+659 
-673 NRQRTMARAFFRG
+673 
-686 RAEAAVEDNTAD
+686 
-698 TTPEAAANTERADG
+698 
-712 VTRRLTAGRAT
+712 
-723 EETTPETAGAQI
+723 
-735 ESQTGA
+735 
-741 EAGGIVLPTADS
+741 
-753 AGDFSPRVE
+753 
-762 VGETVAPTLEAPRAA
+762 
-777 APETN
+777 
-782 AAGNIVLPT
+782 
-791 ADEIMNGGISNGQQ
+791 
-805 EGQRPAALGGDGGRN
+805 
-820 ADISAGGQA
+820 
-829 GRLGGSAEVRTAPA
+829 
-843 EQGRAALARQNS
+843 
-855 ARDLRL
+855 
-861 QEVSSAELGIPEG
+861 
-874 TDTRNVRVLP
+874 
-884 ETDWDDVLI
+884 
-893 STAEQVRGV
+893 
-902 TGREVRYVL
+902 
-911 GSIEVRTTAGETR
+911 
-924 RVRGVWQPSGD
+924 
-935 IIIQADN
+935 
-942 LRVSPQQIADHEIYH
+942 
-957 ELAAQDT
+957 
-964 GLDYTV
+964 
-970 EERIREQFGE
+970 
-980 EEFARVVETYIQK
+980 
-993 LHGIVDLPANA
+993 
-1004 SESEFETALA
+1004 
-1014 RIKQEIFADAY
+1014 
-1025 AGINAF
+1025 
-1031 GAHAER
+1031 
-1037 FADPTRETVKE
+1037 
-1048 RTGIRSR
+1048 
-1055 ENDDATRDRTG
+1055 
-1066 PPAERYGV
+1066 
-1074 DEEYATELELW
+1074 
-1085 NRDGRPDGEM
+1085 
-1095 FVLGSTG
+1095 
-1102 EVLQGLGA
+1102 
-1110 MEQDIYLRSEKI
+1110 
-1122 NAILDA
+1122 
-1128 HPEMTLS
+1128 
-1135 EIKRIPEI
+1135 
-1143 LDDPVLIAKSAGEGR
+1143 
-1158 GGRNSRLTIMGSLHA
+1158 
-1173 QNGKP
+1173 
-1178 IMAVLD
+1178 
-1184 LRPIEGRLLVN
+1184 
-1195 DMQKINSAYT
+1195 
-1205 RSNAANYLRRS
+1205 
-1216 EILYADEKRTIPLLR
+1216 
-1231 SAGLTIAS
+1231 
-1239 QRLLRHG
+1239 
-1246 SMGSI
+1246 
-1251 TYSGNDVNIEGVPFS
+1251 
-1266 DLIDT
+1266 
-1271 AEPERHSYVSINATN
+1271 
-1286 ADPEALKAFETEKR
+1286 
-1300 QNNTRYS
+1300 
-1307 VEEYS
+1307 
-1312 EEEKREHVEK
+1312 
-1322 ALDYFGSTYK
+1322 
-1332 WTETGYLT
+1332 
-1340 PDGKRIDFSGKR
+1340 
-1352 LGAPGG
+1352 
-1358 YRTVDHR
+1358 
-1365 EIRNA
+1365 
-1370 IGLGYG
+1370 
-1376 GDDYGGSLVQFMSEG
+1376 
-1391 NIRISPESAGI
+1391 
-1402 NLSVKPTKAQEQM
+1402 
-1415 LSDYISRE
+1415 
-1423 HGEVIVDLDSLTGET
+1423 
-1438 ISSTEYPRGTHAN
+1438 
-1451 KIIAD
+1451 
-1456 IRNFFDKGETP
+1456 
-1467 TASELLRY
+1467 
-1475 RYSLEDNDRPDE
+1475 
-1487 ISPAKSKFSL
+1487 
-1497 SEPVERVADLVAVHN
+1497 
-1512 LEPYNLE
+1512 
-1519 RALDLGAFPM
+1519 
-1529 PSIAIIRGNV
+1529 
-1539 GHDAF
+1539 
-1544 GDISVVFGAETI
+1544 
-1556 DPASD
+1556 
-1561 SRNRVYSRDAW
+1561 
-1572 TPTFPKRDTTGMS
+1572 
-1585 PEDILTLMERQPE
+1585 
-1598 RVDSIGSPGWR
+1598 
-1609 LYMSSIESYGSL
+1609 
-1621 DDIRADESRIDG
+1621 
-1633 ATRNSSVNFRRI
+1633 
-1645 EEDLKRI
+1645 
-1652 AQRLATPENTRN
+1652 
-1664 TFTFKI
+1664 
-1670 DDLDLLNFSKL
+1670 
-1681 DNIAYDLATAKY
+1681 
-1693 NKAEERRLFDVELP
+1693 
-1707 DIWADAVD
+1707 
-1715 DARDVYEIEAQKFI
+1715 
-1729 NILAMTPKYM
+1729 
-1739 RTVDNVL
+1739 
-1746 AQEEAIYLELS
+1746 
-1757 PEEAE
+1757 
-1762 RAIEAVNEVEDSVWN
+1762 
-1777 ESSKETVDE
+1777 
-1786 QFLDWAEN
+1786 
-1794 VIITAAKGPH
+1794 
-1804 TLDAVKTAL
+1804 
-1813 EEGGLKFSENSAKA
+1813 
-1827 VLNLINETASI
+1827 
-1838 ATRYFEAK
+1838 YFEAK
-1846 PHRVVNFDEIRG
+1846 PQRAVPFDEVLAA
-1858 IVVPDNTDSKLLQR
+1858 VVPNDISEELRNGLAKAGIQTIEYEAGDQLDR
-1872 LSEKNIPI
+1872 LAKVES
-1880 LEYRAED
+1880 
-1887 EADRAR
+1887 
-1893 VINSI
+1893 V

-1907 DDDWPVEQAISSAK
+1907 DDDQPVEQAISSAK

-1969 YNRGEA
+1969 YNRGET

-2001 IAEAPTRANVILEMA
+2001 IAEAPARANVILEMA

-2132 IIEGFADKIIRSGR
+2132 IIEGFADKMIRSGR
-2146 YTEQDRGYLFDKLY
+2146 YTEQDRSALFDKLY
-2160 DAGVMS
+2160 DAGAMTLT
-2166 VAADPYYSEAR
+2166 ADPYYSDAR
-2177 NALVKRRM
+2177 GALVKRRM

-2196 DDWNDFRK
+2196 NDWNDFRK
-2204 RAFAAGVYL
+2204 RAFAAGIYL
-2213 TNDPDDM
+2213 TNNPSDM

-2396 RRWAVQAETRRRIDD
+2396 KRWAAQAETRRRIDD
-2411 VEQGERRTYYE
+2411 VEQAERRTYYE
-2422 RLERYKEARRA
+2422 RLERYKEGRRA

-2445 SERRRETAELRSL
+2445 SERRRETAELRNL

-2466 QWLAKSQYRA
+2466 QWLAKNQYRA

-2481 QQWDE
+2481 QQWNE

-2504 SKKYDATWRDLAEMY
+2504 SKKYDATWRDIADMV
-2519 KKARDTDP
+2519 RDFESNPQKYP
-2527 NFLPSQEL
+2527 NFIPSEEL
-2535 ERIVARLDNDKIGG
+2535 KRIAARVSDEKIGN

-2564 LRQEFY
+2564 LRTEFY

-2585 ELYADSKEE
+2585 ELYEDSKEE

-2740 LYSDGKRQEAF
+2740 LYSEGKRQEAF
-2751 AQGKTIRLAPE
+2751 AQGKTVRLAPE

-2768 SDLAPEERELAALL
+2768 SDLTPEERELAALL

-2801 YGYDRAVTKNYAPIY
+2801 YGYDRAVTTNYAPIY

-2825 IGKSDQTAEGVGN
+2825 IGKFDQTAEGVGN

-2887 RNNSMSDVITH
+2887 RNDSMSDVITH
-2898 KWGNESL
+2898 KWGSESL

-2916 GGSPR
+2916 SSSPR
-2921 KAQFQISSFADK
+2921 EAQFQISSFVDN

-2992 RLMGYATPETKMLKD
+2992 RLMGYATPETKQLKD
-3007 HPNWTER
+3007 HPNWTQR
-3014 NSFFRTVF
+3014 NSFFRNVF

-3047 KERPELE
+3047 REQPELE

-3072 AEEFDNAVNRSQSMS
+3072 AAEFDNAVNRSQSMS

-3125 EAQYYKRKGA
+3125 EAQYYKRKEA
-3135 DSKAQR
+3135 DSKTQR
-3141 TARAATGAAFLAWII
+3141 VARAATGAAFLAWII

-3195 SDMVSGMSGVVILGE
+3195 SDMLNGMSGVVILGE

-3311 PGIATAYED
+3311 PGLATAYED
-3320 MFETPDKASLSGLEG
+3320 LFEMPDKASLSGLEG

-3374 SGIPKQVTVTDK
+3374 SGIPNQVTVTDK

-3399 QQQFFGQV
+3399 QQQFFGQI

-3413 RAVNELVLMPEFETA
+3413 RAVDELVLMPEFEAA

>member
-1 MTTDERIQKAL
+1 MSSVQERLDRMINGTGTA
-12 ESARK
+12 S
-17 NDANNRDAARRLPGS
+17 
-32 SASGAGASGDRAQQA
+32 SGAGSSVIERLDRMINHSLPQVANKNDEDS
-47 LAAARQKDKTTTRTL
+47 AARWPSQSKESTKDL
-62 TPSRTPSSTPASPLP
+62 LP
-77 SFATGSGNTVESV
+77 SFATPSGGGKNVENI
-90 LGRFSGRGGVE
+90 LGKFSDRGGIE

-116 LGLKAWSNQLDGYEK
+116 LGLKAWSGQLESYEK

-163 DELYAGYEK
+163 DELYAGYER

-202 SGGMERAD
+202 SGGMERAET
-210 AAAAEAKRLEDEN
+210 AAAEIKKLEAEN
-223 SRLQQQANLIRIYEM
+223 SRLQQQVDLIKAYDTNGLDM
-238 SGTSSSSAAAPI
+238 TGTYAEPI
-250 EAQIEQNA
+250 EAEIRRNA
-258 QRIKELQAEE
+258 QRIKELRAEE
-268 SQNKMQYYSSLAL
+268 NQNKMQYYSSLAL
-281 MEDYAGLS
+281 MDDYAELS
-289 SPTSVTGDSRYEY
+289 APGKVTGDERYYY
-302 INDIDNARYRNEH
+302 INDIDSARYKNEH

-445 LASALGSWA
+445 LAGALGGWA
-454 LGAAGLSAGTAA
+454 LGAAGLSASTATA
-466 AVGRATG
+466 IARGVG

-488 KLNEGYSSEAA
+488 KINEGYSPEAA
-499 QNYAT
+499 RNYST

-524 KSGTGRIA
+524 RSGVGSVA
-532 AKIAAL
+532 AKIAGL

-609 GPATIAYARR
+609 GPAAVAYARR

-659 HPDVGGDTAIMAEI
+659 HPDLGGDAATMAEI

-686 RAEAAVEDNTAD
+686 RAEAAAENDTAD

-712 VTRRLTAGRAT
+712 VIRRLTAGRTT

-735 ESQTGA
+735 EDQIYA
-741 EAGGIVLPTADS
+741 EAGGIVLPTADT
-753 AGDFSPRVE
+753 AGGFSPRVE
-762 VGETVAPTLEAPRAA
+762 VGATETPTLEAPRAA
-777 APETN
+777 VPETN

-791 ADEIMNGGISNGQQ
+791 ADEILNGGILNGQQ
-805 EGQRPAALGGDGGRN
+805 EGQRPAALGGDRGRN

-970 EERIREQFGE
+970 EERIRERFSE

-1066 PPAERYGV
+1066 PPAERYS
-1074 DEEYATELELW
+1074 YAGT
-1085 NRDGRPDGEM
+1085 
-1095 FVLGSTG
+1095 
-1102 EVLQGLGA
+1102 
-1110 MEQDIYLRSEKI
+1110 
-1122 NAILDA
+1122 
-1128 HPEMTLS
+1128 
-1135 EIKRIPEI
+1135 
-1143 LDDPVLIAKSAGEGR
+1143 
-1158 GGRNSRLTIMGSLHA
+1158 
-1173 QNGKP
+1173 
-1178 IMAVLD
+1178 
-1184 LRPIEGRLLVN
+1184 
-1195 DMQKINSAYT
+1195 
-1205 RSNAANYLRRS
+1205 NAANADLEALEVAERQTTSEELRRQTAPDVDD
-1216 EILYADEKRTIPLLR
+1216 EIDKAEFE
-1231 SAGLTIAS
+1231 LT
-1239 QRLLRHG
+1239 
-1246 SMGSI
+1246 
-1251 TYSGNDVNIEGVPFS
+1251 N
-1266 DLIDT
+1266 
-1271 AEPERHSYVSINATN
+1271 
-1286 ADPEALKAFETEKR
+1286 
-1300 QNNTRYS
+1300 
-1307 VEEYS
+1307 
-1312 EEEKREHVEK
+1312 
-1322 ALDYFGSTYK
+1322 
-1332 WTETGYLT
+1332 
-1340 PDGKRIDFSGKR
+1340 
-1352 LGAPGG
+1352 
-1358 YRTVDHR
+1358 
-1365 EIRNA
+1365 EI
-1370 IGLGYG
+1370 
-1376 GDDYGGSLVQFMSEG
+1376 
-1391 NIRISPESAGI
+1391 
-1402 NLSVKPTKAQEQM
+1402 M
-1415 LSDYISRE
+1415 L
-1423 HGEVIVDLDSLTGET
+1423 
-1438 ISSTEYPRGTHAN
+1438 
-1451 KIIAD
+1451 
-1456 IRNFFDKGETP
+1456 P
-1467 TASELLRY
+1467 TA
-1475 RYSLEDNDRPDE
+1475 
-1487 ISPAKSKFSL
+1487 A
-1497 SEPVERVADLVAVHN
+1497 
-1512 LEPYNLE
+1512 
-1519 RALDLGAFPM
+1519 
-1529 PSIAIIRGNV
+1529 
-1539 GHDAF
+1539 
-1544 GDISVVFGAETI
+1544 
-1556 DPASD
+1556 
-1561 SRNRVYSRDAW
+1561 
-1572 TPTFPKRDTTGMS
+1572 TG
-1585 PEDILTLMERQPE
+1585 
-1598 RVDSIGSPGWR
+1598 VDVR
-1609 LYMSSIESYGSL
+1609 
-1621 DDIRADESRIDG
+1621 
-1633 ATRNSSVNFRRI
+1633 
-1645 EEDLKRI
+1645 
-1652 AQRLATPENTRN
+1652 
-1664 TFTFKI
+1664 
-1670 DDLDLLNFSKL
+1670 
-1681 DNIAYDLATAKY
+1681 
-1693 NKAEERRLFDVELP
+1693 
-1707 DIWADAVD
+1707 
-1715 DARDVYEIEAQKFI
+1715 
-1729 NILAMTPKYM
+1729 
-1739 RTVDNVL
+1739 
-1746 AQEEAIYLELS
+1746 
-1757 PEEAE
+1757 
-1762 RAIEAVNEVEDSVWN
+1762 
-1777 ESSKETVDE
+1777 
-1786 QFLDWAEN
+1786 
-1794 VIITAAKGPH
+1794 
-1804 TLDAVKTAL
+1804 
-1813 EEGGLKFSENSAKA
+1813 FSE
-1827 VLNLINETASI
+1827 
-1838 ATRYFEAK
+1838 
-1846 PHRVVNFDEIRG
+1846 
-1858 IVVPDNTDSKLLQR
+1858 
-1872 LSEKNIPI
+1872 
-1880 LEYRAED
+1880 
-1887 EADRAR
+1887 
-1893 VINSI
+1893 
-1898 EGARFSTDE
+1898 DE
-1907 DDDWPVEQAISSAK
+1907 DDQPVKQAISSAK
-1921 TSLRQVPALFK
+1921 TSIRQVPALFK
-1932 DKNVQFGDVNIDI
+1932 DKNARFGEINVDV
-1945 GGGKYDLAT
+1945 GGGRFDLAT
-1954 EFLAERGTQNLVFDP
+1954 DYLAERGTRNLIFDP
-1969 YNRGEA
+1969 YNRDEA

-1985 DGSRADTATNA
+1985 AGNRADTATNA

-2001 IAEAPTRANVILEMA
+2001 VAEAPARANIILEAA
-2016 KAIKPDGKAYF
+2016 KSIKPDGTAYF
-2027 MVYEGDGS
+2027 TVYEGDGS
-2035 GVGRETSAGWQ
+2035 GIGRETSAGWQ

-2056 EIKRYFDS
+2056 EIRQYFDA

-2071 IIASNPKADL
+2071 IIAQEPKTDL
-2081 PKALWEVQP
+2081 PPAAWEVQP
-2090 GDAVRYSAADDEPR
+2090 GNAIRYSTEEDDQWSDDNLDKTDYEGAELSQEQADFFKDSKIRLDQDGDYWFGNGKLIPVYHSTWSDEFTVFDPAYLGRNTDSNASDEWLGATAHTGFWFNTQNLSEQTTGGVGNRAEKVYLNIKEPYELEGVVELADTIYDRAEADETAIEAAQRFVRELKESGYDGMVIKRDREFGGMSFVAFEPNQIKRVTNQTPTANADIRYSLDNGPAITGVNNDQPR
-2104 PVIAKQD
+2104 PVVAKQD

-2121 VPPGSRAELGR
+2121 VPSGSRGELGR
-2132 IIEGFADKIIRSGR
+2132 MIEAFADKLIRSGR
-2146 YTEQDRGYLFDKLY
+2146 YTEQDRKDLFDKLY
-2160 DAGVMS
+2160 DAGAMDI
-2166 VAADPYYSEAR
+2166 AADPYYAEAR
-2177 NALVKRRM
+2177 NALINRRM
-2185 YVSDALKAEFG
+2185 YVNNAIKAEFG

-2204 RAFAAGVYL
+2204 RAFAAGIFL
-2213 TNDPDDM
+2213 TNDPNDM

-2233 PGLFDSDNLDMRSFM
+2233 PGLFDADNLDMRSFM

-2307 LRGRGADGIT
+2307 LRGRGADGIS

-2330 NYWQLHKQYQ
+2330 NYWQLHKQHQ
-2340 EETRQRIAE
+2340 AETRQRIAE

-2396 RRWAVQAETRRRIDD
+2396 RRWAAQAETRQRIDD
-2411 VEQGERRTYYE
+2411 VEQAERRTYYE
-2422 RLERYKEARRA
+2422 RLERYKEGRRA

-2445 SERRRETAELRSL
+2445 SERRRETAELRNL

-2466 QWLAKSQYRA
+2466 QWLAKNQYRA

-2504 SKKYDATWRDLAEMY
+2504 SKKYDATWRDISEMY

-2535 ERIVARLDNDKIGG
+2535 ERIVARLDNDKIGD

-2682 YEVEVPE
+2682 YEIEVPE

-2704 VKVWMTPSMKVHL
+2704 IKVWMTPSMKVHL

-2740 LYSDGKRQEAF
+2740 LYSDGKRQEAY

-2768 SDLAPEERELAALL
+2768 SDLTPEERELAALL

-2801 YGYDRAVTKNYAPIY
+2801 YGYDRAVTTNYAPIY

-2825 IGKSDQTAEGVGN
+2825 IGKFDQTAEGVGN

-2959 GGAYLGMNNVPSP
+2959 GGAYLGMENVPTP
-2972 GQIANIDRELISR
+2972 RQMANIDRDLIAL

-2992 RLMGYATPETKMLKD
+2992 RLMGYATPETKQLKD
-3007 HPNWTER
+3007 HPNWTQR
-3014 NSFFRTVF
+3014 NSFFRNVF

-3047 KERPELE
+3047 RERPELE
-3054 VGTQEQ
+3054 VGTEEQ
-3060 IDAGQSPFYKAV
+3060 VNAGQSPFYRAV
-3072 AEEFDNAVNRSQSMS
+3072 AAEFDNAVNRSQSMS

-3092 ARIRKSDNAVLR
+3092 ARIRKADNAILR

-3125 EAQYYKRKGA
+3125 EAQYYKRTGA
-3135 DSKAQR
+3135 SSKTQR
-3141 TARAATGAAFLAWII
+3141 TARAAMGAAFLAWIV

-3168 NLAKKKGA
+3168 NLAKTKGK
-3176 NYRDDEDELTAQSV
+3176 NYRDDEDELTAESV
-3190 LGNMA
+3190 LGKMA
-3195 SDMVSGMSGVVILGE
+3195 TDMISGMSGVVILGE
-3210 ELAGAI
+3210 ELAGAL
-3216 GSAITGERWYGLDVP
+3216 GSAVTGERWYGLDAP
-3231 GIEQLNDILESI
+3231 GIEQLNDTLESI
-3243 ISSDKNTMLIEAV
+3243 INSSKSLKKLLTDAV

-3261 GGDVIAYLNEHRADL
+3261 GGDVLAYLNSHRADI
-3276 IGEIKD
+3276 IGGIKD
-3282 VAMTAATYLGGISA
+3282 VAATAVTYFPGLPV

-3303 LGVLNWTL
+3303 AGLISWAL
-3311 PGIATAYED
+3311 PSVGTAYED
-3320 MFETPDKASLSGLEG
+3320 LFETPEKADLSGLEG
-3335 DALVTRVEDILASRL
+3335 DALVTRVTDILGGRL
-3350 EDVSEPAAQ
+3350 DDVSEKAAEDI
-3359 TVATLYAAGYTEALP
+3359 ATLYAAGYSEALP
-3374 SGIPKQVTVTDK
+3374 AGVPTQITVTDK
-3386 KTDTSETVELDAY
+3386 DTDTSETVELDAY
-3399 QQQFFGQV
+3399 QRQFFERV

-3413 RAVNELVLMPEFETA
+3413 RAVDDLVAMPEYEQA
-3428 SPEDQAKMLSQIYRF
+3428 SPDEQVKMLNQIYRF
-3443 ANETAKAETVEK
+3443 ANETAKAETIEK
-3455 YSPPSTMAE
+3455 YSPPSTIAE
-3464 AAEDIASGRTLAEWA
+3464 AAEDIADGRTLAEWA

-3495 TDEGLDYEQAL
+3495 TDEGLGYEQAL
-3506 DVAETLDDL
+3506 DVAETVNEL
-3515 GDDATSV
+3515 GDDSTAV
-3522 ERYLAVARM
+3522 ERYLAVAQM
-3531 PLPEDE
+3531 PIPEDE

-3544 VMTDSAYAKYETA
+3544 IMTDSAYSKYETA
-3557 RSAGIDTLDYCE
+3557 RAAGIDTLDYCE

>member
-1 MTTDERIQKAL
+1 MASIHDKFTRAIKQIIENDQRARAGLPYNTGNSISDKFERAIQ
-12 ESARK
+12 EIRE
-17 NDANNRDAARRLPGS
+17 RDNASRQNTS
-32 SASGAGASGDRAQQA
+32 SQPA
-47 LAAARQKDKTTTRTL
+47 L
-62 TPSRTPSSTPASPLP
+62 TPSRTPSSTPTSPLP

-90 LGRFSGRGGVE
+90 LGRFSGRGGIE

-116 LGLKAWSNQLDGYEK
+116 LGLKAWSGQLDGYEK
-131 KLTELSGSIANTENR
+131 KLTELSGDIANTENR
-146 LKNLQT
+146 LKSLQT

-172 MIADYNGVVNDI
+172 MIADYNGVVNDF

-223 SRLQQQANLIRIYEM
+223 SRLQRQANLIRVYEM
-238 SGTSSSSAAAPI
+238 SGTSPSSAAAPI

-289 SPTSVTGDSRYEY
+289 SPASVTGDSRYEY

-368 AAQYEELGALGKA
+368 AAQYEKLGALGKA

-425 PVLGTL
+425 PALGTL
-431 YTLGTTLSNMAPSI
+431 YTLGTTLSNMAPSL
-445 LASALGSWA
+445 LASSLGSWA

-499 QNYAT
+499 RNYAK

-532 AKIAAL
+532 AKIAGL

-589 DFEDAAYA
+589 NFEDAAYA

-609 GPATIAYARR
+609 GPAAIAYARR

-659 HPDVGGDTAIMAEI
+659 HPDLGGDAATMAEI

-686 RAEAAVEDNTAD
+686 RAEAAAADEAAD

-712 VTRRLTAGRAT
+712 VIRRLTAGRTT

-735 ESQTGA
+735 EDQIYA
-741 EAGGIVLPTADS
+741 EAGGIVLPTADT

-762 VGETVAPTLEAPRAA
+762 VGATETSTLEAPRAA

-791 ADEIMNGGISNGQQ
+791 ADEIMNGGIQNGQQ
-805 EGQRPAALGGDGGRN
+805 GQQWQQWGDQVSDGDGGRL
-820 ADISAGGQA
+820 DGISTGGQA
-829 GRLGGSAEVRTAPA
+829 GRLGGSAEVRSAPA
-843 EQGRAALARQNS
+843 EQGRAAIERQNR

-884 ETDWDDVLI
+884 ETDWDDELV
-893 STAEQVRGV
+893 STAERVRSV

-911 GSIEVRTTAGETR
+911 GSIEVRTAGGGTH
-924 RVRGVWQPSGD
+924 RVRGVWMPNGD
-935 IIIQADN
+935 IIVQADN
-942 LRVSPQQIADHEIYH
+942 MRVSAQQIAEHEIYH
-957 ELAAQDT
+957 DIAAQMPGT
-964 GLDYTV
+964 DYEV
-970 EERIREQFGE
+970 EERIREQFGA
-980 EEFARVVETYIQK
+980 EEFERVVEIYIQK

-1004 SESEFETALA
+1004 SEGEFEAALA

-1066 PPAERYGV
+1066 PPAERYSI

-1085 NRDGRPDGEM
+1085 NRDGRPDGEV

-1102 EVLQGLGA
+1102 EALQGLGA

-1158 GGRNSRLTIMGSLHA
+1158 GGRNSRLTIMGSLRA

-1178 IMAVLD
+1178 IMVVLD

-1266 DLIDT
+1266 DLVET
-1271 AEPERHSYVSINATN
+1271 VEPEQYSYVGINATN
-1286 ADPEALKAFETEKR
+1286 ADLKALKAFETEKR
-1300 QNNTRYS
+1300 QN
-1307 VEEYS
+1307 
-1312 EEEKREHVEK
+1312 
-1322 ALDYFGSTYK
+1322 
-1332 WTETGYLT
+1332 
-1340 PDGKRIDFSGKR
+1340 I
-1352 LGAPGG
+1352 
-1358 YRTVDHR
+1358 
-1365 EIRNA
+1365 
-1370 IGLGYG
+1370 
-1376 GDDYGGSLVQFMSEG
+1376 
-1391 NIRISPESAGI
+1391 
-1402 NLSVKPTKAQEQM
+1402 
-1415 LSDYISRE
+1415 
-1423 HGEVIVDLDSLTGET
+1423 
-1438 ISSTEYPRGTHAN
+1438 
-1451 KIIAD
+1451 
-1456 IRNFFDKGETP
+1456 FDKGEAP

-1475 RYSLEDNDRPDE
+1475 RYSLED
-1487 ISPAKSKFSL
+1487 
-1497 SEPVERVADLVAVHN
+1497 
-1512 LEPYNLE
+1512 
-1519 RALDLGAFPM
+1519 
-1529 PSIAIIRGNV
+1529 
-1539 GHDAF
+1539 
-1544 GDISVVFGAETI
+1544 
-1556 DPASD
+1556 
-1561 SRNRVYSRDAW
+1561 
-1572 TPTFPKRDTTGMS
+1572 
-1585 PEDILTLMERQPE
+1585 
-1598 RVDSIGSPGWR
+1598 
-1609 LYMSSIESYGSL
+1609 
-1621 DDIRADESRIDG
+1621 DD
-1633 ATRNSSVNFRRI
+1633 
-1645 EEDLKRI
+1645 
-1652 AQRLATPENTRN
+1652 Q
-1664 TFTFKI
+1664 
-1670 DDLDLLNFSKL
+1670 
-1681 DNIAYDLATAKY
+1681 
-1693 NKAEERRLFDVELP
+1693 
-1707 DIWADAVD
+1707 
-1715 DARDVYEIEAQKFI
+1715 
-1729 NILAMTPKYM
+1729 
-1739 RTVDNVL
+1739 
-1746 AQEEAIYLELS
+1746 
-1757 PEEAE
+1757 
-1762 RAIEAVNEVEDSVWN
+1762 
-1777 ESSKETVDE
+1777 
-1786 QFLDWAEN
+1786 
-1794 VIITAAKGPH
+1794 
-1804 TLDAVKTAL
+1804 
-1813 EEGGLKFSENSAKA
+1813 
-1827 VLNLINETASI
+1827 
-1838 ATRYFEAK
+1838 
-1846 PHRVVNFDEIRG
+1846 
-1858 IVVPDNTDSKLLQR
+1858 
-1872 LSEKNIPI
+1872 
-1880 LEYRAED
+1880 
-1887 EADRAR
+1887 
-1893 VINSI
+1893 
-1898 EGARFSTDE
+1898 
-1907 DDDWPVEQAISSAK
+1907 PVEQAISSAK

-1969 YNRGEA
+1969 YNRGET

-2001 IAEAPTRANVILEMA
+2001 IAEAPARANVILEMA

-2046 NNRKTADYMD
+2046 NNRKTADYVD

-2132 IIEGFADKIIRSGR
+2132 IIEGFADKMIRSGR
-2146 YTEQDRGYLFDKLY
+2146 YTEQDRSALFDKLY
-2160 DAGVMS
+2160 DAGAMTLT
-2166 VAADPYYSEAR
+2166 ADPYYSDAKG
-2177 NALVKRRM
+2177 ALVKRRM

-2196 DDWNDFRK
+2196 NDWNDFRK
-2204 RAFAAGVYL
+2204 RAFAAGIYL
-2213 TNDPDDM
+2213 TNNPSDM

-2349 ERGKRHASEREAR
+2349 ERGKRHASERETR

-2466 QWLAKSQYRA
+2466 QWLAKNQYRA
-2476 PAELK
+2476 PAELR

-2535 ERIVARLDNDKIGG
+2535 ERIVARLDNDKIGD

-2585 ELYADSKEE
+2585 ELYEDSKEE

-2659 ADWLEENEEW
+2659 EDWLEENEEW

-2825 IGKSDQTAEGVGN
+2825 IGKFDQTAEGVGN
-2838 MKQRIRGAK
+2838 LKQRIRGAK

-2887 RNNSMSDVITH
+2887 RDNSMSDVITH
-2898 KWGNESL
+2898 KWGSESL

-2921 KAQFQISSFADK
+2921 KAQFQISSFADR

-2959 GGAYLGMNNVPSP
+2959 GGAYLGMGNVPTP
-2972 GQIANIDRELISR
+2972 RQMANIDRDLIAL

-2992 RLMGYATPETKMLKD
+2992 RLMGYATPETKQLKD
-3007 HPNWTER
+3007 HPNWTQR
-3014 NSFFRTVF
+3014 NSFFRNVF

-3047 KERPELE
+3047 RERPELE
-3054 VGTQEQ
+3054 VGTEEQ
-3060 IDAGQSPFYKAV
+3060 VNAGQSPFYKAV
-3072 AEEFDNAVNRSQSMS
+3072 AAEFDNAVNRSQSMS

-3092 ARIRKSDNAVLR
+3092 ARIRKADNAILR

-3135 DSKAQR
+3135 DSKTQR
-3141 TARAATGAAFLAWII
+3141 VARAATGAAFLAWII

-3176 NYRDDEDELTAQSV
+3176 NYRDDEDELTAHSV

-3195 SDMVSGMSGVVILGE
+3195 SDMLNGMSGVVILGE

-3216 GSAITGERWYGLDVP
+3216 GSAITGERWYGLDTP
-3231 GIEQLNDILESI
+3231 GIEQLNDTLESLI
-3243 ISSDKNTMLIEAV
+3243 NSGNSIKSLLSDAI

-3261 GGDVIAYLNEHRADL
+3261 GGDVLAYLNEHRADL
-3276 IGEIKD
+3276 AGGIKE
-3282 VAMTAATYLGGISA
+3282 VAATAVTYFPGLPV

-3303 LGVLNWTL
+3303 AGLLSWTIPSL
-3311 PGIATAYED
+3311 STSYED
-3320 MFETPDKASLSGLEG
+3320 LFETPDKASLSGLEG

-3359 TVATLYAAGYTEALP
+3359 TVATLYAAGYSEALP
-3374 SGIPKQVTVTDK
+3374 SGIPNQVTVTDK

-3574 SDISGDGRQERVWA
+3574 SDMSGDGRQERVWA

>member
-62 TPSRTPSSTPASPLP
+62 TPSRTPSSTPASPLS

-90 LGRFSGRGGVE
+90 LGRFSGRGGIE

-116 LGLKAWSNQLDGYEK
+116 LGLKAWSNQLEGYEK
-131 KLTELSGSIANTENR
+131 KLTELSGDIANTENR
-146 LKNLQT
+146 LKSLQT
-152 TVKTAEDAAAY
+152 TAKTAEDAAAY

-172 MIADYNGVVNDI
+172 MIADYNGVVKDI

-202 SGGMERAD
+202 SGGMQRAD
-210 AAAAEAKRLEDEN
+210 AAASEAKRLEDEN
-223 SRLQQQANLIRIYEM
+223 SRLQRQANLIRVYEM
-238 SGTSSSSAAAPI
+238 SGTSPSSAAAPI

-258 QRIKELQAEE
+258 ERIKKLRAEE
-268 SQNKMQYYSSLAL
+268 NQNKMQYYSSLAL

-289 SPTSVTGDSRYEY
+289 SPASVTGDSRYEY

-532 AKIAAL
+532 AKIAGL

-609 GPATIAYARR
+609 GPAAIDYARR

-640 GANTLEEVEARYRD
+640 GANTLEKVEARYRE

-659 HPDVGGDTAIMAEI
+659 HPDLGGDAATMAEI

-686 RAEAAVEDNTAD
+686 RAEAAREEATAQTEGQAESQSPNAEEGIIRRLNAPAS
-698 TTPEAAANTERADG
+698 TTEQKAAPAANPATQTEQ
-712 VTRRLTAGRAT
+712 V
-723 EETTPETAGAQI
+723 
-735 ESQTGA
+735 S
-741 EAGGIVLPTADS
+741 GIVLPTAED
-753 AGDFSPRVE
+753 AGDFTPRAAAE
-762 VGETVAPTLEAPRAA
+762 AAPTLEVSRAA
-777 APETN
+777 APEIS
-782 AAGNIVLPT
+782 AEGNIVLPT
-791 ADEIMNGGISNGQQ
+791 ADDTMIGGIANGQQ
-805 EGQRPAALGGDGGRN
+805 EKQEWQQRGLQVPSGNGGRLG
-820 ADISAGGQA
+820 DIGAGRQTGRLGQSAGG
-829 GRLGGSAEVRTAPA
+829 RTATF
-843 EQGRAALARQNS
+843 EQSRTAIERQNR

-874 TDTRNVRVLP
+874 TQTRNVRVLP
-884 ETDWDDVLI
+884 ESDWDGELV
-893 STAEQVRGV
+893 STAERVRNV
-902 TGREVRYVL
+902 TGREVHYVL
-911 GSIEVRTTAGETR
+911 GSIEVRTAGNDTH
-924 RVRGVWQPSGD
+924 RVRGVWMPNGD
-935 IIIQADN
+935 IVVQADN
-942 LRVSPQQIADHEIYH
+942 MRVSAQQIAEHEIYH
-957 ELAAQDT
+957 DIAAQT
-964 GLDYTV
+964 PGTDYEV
-970 EERIREQFGE
+970 EQRIREQFGD
-980 EEFARVVETYIQK
+980 EEFERVVEIYIQK

-1014 RIKQEIFADAY
+1014 RVKQEIFADAY

-1037 FADPTRETVKE
+1037 FADATRETVKE

-1055 ENDDATRDRTG
+1055 ENDDAVRDRTG
-1066 PPAERYGV
+1066 PPEERYSLRQEFEDEFRRWYEETDADSRMTSGGWFEVGRTSDALRSIGV
-1074 DEEYATELELW
+1074 
-1085 NRDGRPDGEM
+1085 RDGAIYWRKSK
-1095 FVLGSTG
+1095 LGYIMD
-1102 EVLQGLGA
+1102 E
-1110 MEQDIYLRSEKI
+1110 
-1122 NAILDA
+1122 
-1128 HPEMTLS
+1128 HPEMTPDVVAQV
-1135 EIKRIPEI
+1135 PEI
-1143 LDDPVLIAKSAGEGR
+1143 IESPIVVLKSKTQPDSVVAFAELR
-1158 GGRNSRLTIMGSLHA
+1158 SE
-1173 QNGKP
+1173 GKP
-1178 IMAVLD
+1178 VMAALN
-1184 LRPIEGRLLVN
+1184 LTPIPTGGMEAELAV
-1195 DMQKINSAYT
+1195 IASAYG
-1205 RSNAANYLRRS
+1205 RSGKNAARLIQSSDVLYL
-1216 EILYADEKRTIPLLR
+1216 DENKNRTDTWLMSL
-1231 SAGLTIAS
+1231 GLQLPSGQPAY
-1239 QRLLRHG
+1239 G

-1251 TYSGNDVNIEGVPFS
+1251 TYSGGNVNIEGVPF
-1266 DLIDT
+1266 DEVAGT
-1271 AEPERHSYVSINATN
+1271 AEPER
-1286 ADPEALKAFETEKR
+1286 
-1300 QNNTRYS
+1300 YS
-1307 VEEYS
+1307 VDEDAGDENAQ
-1312 EEEKREHVEK
+1312 R
-1322 ALDYFGSTYK
+1322 ALEYFGSTDD
-1332 WTETGYLT
+1332 WSETGYIT
-1340 PDGKRIDFSGKR
+1340 RDGRRLDFSGR
-1352 LGAPGG
+1352 HEGGPGG

-1365 EIRNA
+1365 D
-1370 IGLGYG
+1370 IGDAL
-1376 GDDYGGSLVQFMSEG
+1376 GDDYGGGGYSGALVQFMSEG
-1391 NIRISPESAGI
+1391 NIRVSPESGGI
-1402 NLSVKPTKAQEQM
+1402 NLSVKPTKAQERM
-1415 LSDYISRE
+1415 LADFTDEYG
-1423 HGEVIVDLDSLTGET
+1423 GEVILDIDDENGSS
-1438 ISSTEYPRGTHAN
+1438 ISSTEYPMGTRAE
-1451 KIIAD
+1451 KVISD
-1456 IRNFFDKGETP
+1456 IRRYFETGETP
-1467 TASELLRY
+1467 VISNAARY
-1475 RYSLEDNDRPDE
+1475 RYSVDE
-1487 ISPAKSKFSL
+1487 GSDPETSSVKEQIENSRDELNAM
-1497 SEPVERVADLVAVHN
+1497 EPVASARVPENLTSKNQASRWAINELRRWGGHVDRMGFGNIYFSEKDIDQGVRYADTPAEKAALAVMPQVLKRGIEIGHHSQHKN
-1512 LEPYNLE
+1512 H
-1519 RALDLGAFPM
+1519 AKQTMTFGAPVILNGTRGNMAVVINRNGNRYYAHRIVLPDGSAFTFSESKDAVQELPKGAAENG
-1529 PSIAIIRGNV
+1529 SLTKATSTASEDIIRDV
-1539 GHDAF
+1539 G
-1544 GDISVVFGAETI
+1544 E
-1556 DPASD
+1556 
-1561 SRNRVYSRDAW
+1561 
-1572 TPTFPKRDTTGMS
+1572 
-1585 PEDILTLMERQPE
+1585 
-1598 RVDSIGSPGWR
+1598 
-1609 LYMSSIESYGSL
+1609 
-1621 DDIRADESRIDG
+1621 
-1633 ATRNSSVNFRRI
+1633 SVN
-1645 EEDLKRI
+1645 
-1652 AQRLATPENTRN
+1652 N
-1664 TFTFKI
+1664 
-1670 DDLDLLNFSKL
+1670 
-1681 DNIAYDLATAKY
+1681 
-1693 NKAEERRLFDVELP
+1693 
-1707 DIWADAVD
+1707 
-1715 DARDVYEIEAQKFI
+1715 
-1729 NILAMTPKYM
+1729 
-1739 RTVDNVL
+1739 
-1746 AQEEAIYLELS
+1746 
-1757 PEEAE
+1757 
-1762 RAIEAVNEVEDSVWN
+1762 
-1777 ESSKETVDE
+1777 
-1786 QFLDWAEN
+1786 
-1794 VIITAAKGPH
+1794 
-1804 TLDAVKTAL
+1804 
-1813 EEGGLKFSENSAKA
+1813 
-1827 VLNLINETASI
+1827 
-1838 ATRYFEAK
+1838 
-1846 PHRVVNFDEIRG
+1846 
-1858 IVVPDNTDSKLLQR
+1858 
-1872 LSEKNIPI
+1872 
-1880 LEYRAED
+1880 
-1887 EADRAR
+1887 
-1893 VINSI
+1893 
-1898 EGARFSTDE
+1898 
-1907 DDDWPVEQAISSAK
+1907 
-1921 TSLRQVPALFK
+1921 
-1932 DKNVQFGDVNIDI
+1932 
-1945 GGGKYDLAT
+1945 
-1954 EFLAERGTQNLVFDP
+1954 
-1969 YNRGEA
+1969 
-1975 TNRATLDFLR
+1975 
-1985 DGSRADTATNA
+1985 
-1996 NVLNV
+1996 
-2001 IAEAPTRANVILEMA
+2001 
-2016 KAIKPDGKAYF
+2016 
-2027 MVYEGDGS
+2027 
-2035 GVGRETSAGWQ
+2035 
-2046 NNRKTADYMD
+2046 
-2056 EIKRYFDS
+2056 
-2064 VERRGKL
+2064 
-2071 IIASNPKADL
+2071 
-2081 PKALWEVQP
+2081 
-2090 GDAVRYSAADDEPR
+2090 RYSTADDEPR

-2132 IIEGFADKIIRSGR
+2132 IIEGFADKMIRSGR
-2146 YTEQDRGYLFDKLY
+2146 YTEQDRSALFDKLY
-2160 DAGVMS
+2160 DAGAMS
-2166 VAADPYYSEAR
+2166 VEADPYYSEAR

-2204 RAFAAGVYL
+2204 RAFAAGIFL
-2213 TNDPDDM
+2213 TNDPNDM

-2292 WELRSFAEKA
+2292 WELRNFAEKA

-2396 RRWAVQAETRRRIDD
+2396 KRWAAQAETRRRIDD
-2411 VEQGERRTYYE
+2411 VEQTERQTYYE
-2422 RLERYKEARRA
+2422 RLERYKEGRRA

-2445 SERRRETAELRSL
+2445 SERRRETAELRNL

-2466 QWLAKSQYRA
+2466 QWLAKNQYRA

-2504 SKKYDATWRDLAEMY
+2504 SKKFDATWRDISEMY

-2535 ERIVARLDNDKIGG
+2535 ERIVARLDNDKIGD

-2682 YEVEVPE
+2682 YEIEVPE

-2751 AQGKTIRLAPE
+2751 AQGKTVRLAPE

-2768 SDLAPEERELAALL
+2768 SDLTPEERELAALL

-2801 YGYDRAVTKNYAPIY
+2801 YGYDRAVTTNYAPIY

-2825 IGKSDQTAEGVGN
+2825 IGKFDQTAEGVGN
-2838 MKQRIRGAK
+2838 LKQRIRGAK

-2887 RNNSMSDVITH
+2887 RNDSMSDVITH

-2992 RLMGYATPETKMLKD
+2992 RLMGYATPETKQLKD
-3007 HPNWTER
+3007 HPNWTQR
-3014 NSFFRTVF
+3014 NSFFRNVF

-3047 KERPELE
+3047 REQPELE

-3072 AEEFDNAVNRSQSMS
+3072 AAEFDNAVNRSQSMS

-3135 DSKAQR
+3135 DSKTQR
-3141 TARAATGAAFLAWII
+3141 VARAATGAAFLAWII

-3195 SDMVSGMSGVVILGE
+3195 SDMLNGMSGVVILGE

-3216 GSAITGERWYGLDVP
+3216 GSAITGERWYGLDTP
-3231 GIEQLNDILESI
+3231 GIEQLNDTLESLI
-3243 ISSDKNTMLIEAV
+3243 NSGNSIKSLLSDAI

-3261 GGDVIAYLNEHRADL
+3261 GGDVLAYLNEHRADL
-3276 IGEIKD
+3276 AGGIKE
-3282 VAMTAATYLGGISA
+3282 VAATAVTYFPGLPV
-3296 NNVEAYL
+3296 NNVEAYFAGL
-3303 LGVLNWTL
+3303 LSWTFPSL
-3311 PGIATAYED
+3311 STSYED
-3320 MFETPDKASLSGLEG
+3320 LFETPDKASLSGLEG

-3350 EDVSEPAAQ
+3350 EDMSEPAAQ
-3359 TVATLYAAGYTEALP
+3359 TVATLYAAGYSEALP
-3374 SGIPKQVTVTDK
+3374 SGIPNQVTVTDK

-3574 SDISGDGRQERVWA
+3574 SDMSGDGRQERVWA